1 MKAKIIL
8 TVSFVLLSGLILFL
22 RFNQSGNASRED
34 RTQGYPTIEKR
45 ITAPRFVSQDL
56 KGRKVTLDDYK
67 GKVVFL
73 GFWTTQWPW
82 CRKEL
87 PSIEKLKNRLKG
99 SPFQIVMVN
108 DGESSSTVRNFIE
121 SNGYTFQVVLDSD
134 GAIDKQYHV
143 FGHPMSFIL
152 DKKGKFVFSAL
163 GYREWYTPEM
173 IKAFKKLANE
183 P

>member
-73 GFWTTQWPW
+73 GFWTTQ
-82 CRKEL
+82 
-87 PSIEKLKNRLKG
+87 
-99 SPFQIVMVN
+99 
-108 DGESSSTVRNFIE
+108 
-121 SNGYTFQVVLDSD
+121 
-134 GAIDKQYHV
+134 
-143 FGHPMSFIL
+143 
-152 DKKGKFVFSAL
+152 
-163 GYREWYTPEM
+163 
-173 IKAFKKLANE
+173 
-183 P
+183 